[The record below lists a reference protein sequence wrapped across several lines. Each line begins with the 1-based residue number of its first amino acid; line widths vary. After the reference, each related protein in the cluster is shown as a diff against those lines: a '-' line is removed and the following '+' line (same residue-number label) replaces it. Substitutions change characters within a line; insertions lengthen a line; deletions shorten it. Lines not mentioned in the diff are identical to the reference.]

1 MPHTIVR
8 SIWARSSRST
18 SAGSACSQRS
28 AGLRGNPPSPDSNE
42 GACVI
47 GPQRYAACSALSVRC
62 TPMSSVGC
70 ALSAAWRAHGAG
82 TMIDVHVAIPSR
94 IAW

>member
-1 MPHTIVR
+1 M
-8 SIWARSSRST
+8 
-18 SAGSACSQRS
+18 
-28 AGLRGNPPSPDSNE
+28 
-42 GACVI
+42 I
-47 GPQRYAACSALSVRC
+47 GPQRYAACSALSVRW

-94 IAW
+94 IAR